1 VFLAK
6 QRIDLPDTDPFVQER
21 RVAKV
26 IIEES
31 FNHIALDSDI
41 AILVLETPAVL
52 TFYVR
57 PVCYPQASN
66 SFLEEYQLNQG
77 NMGVV
82 LGWGLTENGTLSEEL
97 RMTELPVV
105 SAATCAESHPD
116 FFASM
121 TRSTT
126 FCAGYKNGTGVCNGD
141 SGGGMYFKAI
151 TRGHTRWYIQGLVS
165 YGVPQQGSRRCASRH
180 YAVFTR
186 VGRYG
191 DWLVRTLSREN
202 LT

>member
-1 VFLAK
+1 MILLCYLE
-6 QRIDLPDTDPFVQER
+6 IPETDPYVQQR

-26 IIEES
+26 IVEDS
-31 FNHIALDSDI
+31 FNRLALDSDI
-41 AILVLETPAVL
+41 AVLALETPAIL
-52 TFYVR
+52 TYYVR

-77 NMGVV
+77 TVGVV

-97 RMTELPVV
+97 RMVDLPVV

-126 FCAGYKNGTGVCNGD
+126 YCAGYRNG
-141 SGGGMYFKAI
+141 KALLLLRN
-151 TRGHTRWYIQGLVS
+151 THFVTCR
-165 YGVPQQGSRRCASRH
+165 
-180 YAVFTR
+180 FT
-186 VGRYG
+186 
-191 DWLVRTLSREN
+191 
-202 LT
+202 